1 MAIDVFLIVFY
12 KYDTEDLH
20 KLEIKYIAIITALVF
35 IPATSFLFVH
45 TKERGPMYGS
55 VTVSV
60 FLDSSLK
67 NFY

>member
-20 KLEIKYIAIITALVF
+20 KLERRYIAVITTLVF
-35 IPATSFLFVH
+35 VPACTFLFVE

-55 VTVSV
+55 VSVS
-60 FLDSSLK
+60 SSS
-67 NFY
+67 NNYSGYY